1 MRRSARPV
9 AKMWLARLLALAAAL
24 VAPSQ
29 LAAQADDPFAL
40 PKTASIEDARA
51 ADLEGP
57 GLSVI
62 VVDGRAI
69 KRMVDLK
76 WIDGTLAIDA
86 DAAEMAGLPIPDGVG
101 GFIKL
106 DDLSIADWSFDR
118 LQQRLTVKN
127 LRKGDGP
134 NNIDVAQRDFLTGEE
149 SPMLAALIDYDLSA
163 SVVDGE
169 GQFASYVAPRI
180 SYGNFLLSGGFQY
193 ISNREPGAA
202 KLVRLNTTA
211 SIGLPRLNLQASVG
225 DVITAGAASQRP
237 LRIGGLQIGTDFALR
252 PDLVTMPMPA
262 FHGSVAVPTTLDV
275 IVNDQRFSRNDIEAG
290 DYQVRNIPVTPGRG
304 EVAVV
309 VQDEAGREVV
319 QSTRVYIASE
329 MLAPGL
335 WEGAANVGW
344 IRRRFGEVSN
354 DYADLVGTFFLR
366 RGVSNVLSLGVSGEA
381 GVGVVNAGVQ
391 AEVTISHL
399 AMAFAEVRYS
409 RAEGQTGHLLRSGI
423 ESSGEGFSGRLEAI
437 WPSSGYRDVASETGD
452 PLPPR
457 QINGSISFNLRDTM
471 RLQVT
476 ASHQKAHFDPR
487 SPDRNRR
494 TDLLRASLNARVS
507 DRIDLHA
514 DVGYRKTDRSSVS
527 ATIGVSMRFG
537 GHHSAQA
544 NLRYQGKQVYGQAG
558 FYRPDLDVDD
568 IGYGVRASVSDRTA
582 VSAMASYRSQFT
594 RLTAE
599 ADYANGD
606 IAARA
611 GAQGTLIIAENTVY
625 ARNQT
630 GGAYALVRT
639 GTVEGVTVTR
649 ENRVA
654 GVTDGSGRLLV
665 ENVTPL
671 VPMQFDVD
679 PDLLPVDAVA
689 KATYRRVIVGRGA
702 VARVNMDVEA
712 YRSQLIRLVDGL
724 GRPLAAGTPLTAQPS
739 GREYHVAFDGL
750 VDVNGLSQDDELT
763 LRQPAGGVCHIPLPD
778 LSEASFDSPQITAEC
793 AASTIALKD

>member
-9 AKMWLARLLALAAAL
+9 AKAGIARLFALA
-24 VAPSQ
+24 VAFPVSSQ
-29 LAAQADDPFAL
+29 AVAQAEDPFAL
-40 PKTASIEDARA
+40 PKTTSIEDARA

-62 VVDGRAI
+62 VIDGRMV

-86 DAAEMAGLPIPDGVG
+86 ASARMADLPVPAEAT
-101 GFIKL
+101 GFVKL
-106 DDLSIADWSFDR
+106 DDLNIASWSFDR
-118 LQQRLTVKN
+118 LEQRLTVKN

-134 NNIDVAQRDFLTGEE
+134 NDIDVARRNFLSGEE
-149 SPMLAALIDYDLSA
+149 SPMLAALIDYDISA
-163 SVVDGE
+163 SIVDGR
-169 GQFASYVAPRI
+169 GQLASYVAPRI
-180 SYGNFLLSGGFQY
+180 SFGNFLLSGGFQY
-193 ISNREPGAA
+193 ISDREAGAE
-202 KLVRLNTTA
+202 KLVRLNTVA
-211 SIGLPRLNLQASVG
+211 SIGIPRFNLQASIG
-225 DVITAGAASQRP
+225 DVITAGASSQRP
-237 LRIGGLQIGTDFALR
+237 LRIGGVQIGTDFALR

-262 FHGSVAVPTTLDV
+262 FHGTVAVPTTLDV
-275 IVNDQRFSRNDIEAG
+275 IVNDQRFASNDIEAG

-309 VQDEAGREVV
+309 MQDEAGREVV
-319 QSTRVYIASE
+319 QSTRVYISSE

-335 WEGAANVGW
+335 WEGAANIGW

-354 DYADLVGTFFLR
+354 DYRDLVGTFFLR
-366 RGVSNVLSLGVSGEA
+366 RGISNALSFGISGEA

-399 AMAFAEVRYS
+399 AMAFVEARYS
-409 RAEGQTGHLLRSGI
+409 RVEGQQGHLLRSGI
-423 ESSGEGFSGRLEAI
+423 ESSGQGFSGRLEAI
-437 WPSSGYRDVASETGD
+437 WPSSDYRDVASETGD

-457 QINGSISFNLRDTM
+457 QINGSISFNLRDTL
-471 RLQVT
+471 RLQLT

-494 TDLLRASLNARVS
+494 TDLLRANLNARVT
-507 DRIDLHA
+507 DRIDLNA
-514 DVGYRKTDRSSVS
+514 DLGYRRTDRSSVS
-527 ATIGVSMRFG
+527 ATVGVSIRLG

-544 NLRYQGKQVYGQAG
+544 NVRYQGKQIYSQAG
-558 FYRPDLDVDD
+558 FYRPDLDIGD
-568 IGYGVRASVSDRTA
+568 IGYGARASISDRTA
-582 VSAMASYRSQFT
+582 VSGMASYRSQFT

-599 ADYANGD
+599 VDYIDGD

-611 GAQGTLIIAENTVY
+611 GAQGTLIIAGSTVY

-639 GTVEGVTVTR
+639 GSVEGVTITH

-671 VPMQFDVD
+671 VPMQFDID
-679 PDLLPVDAVA
+679 PDLLPADAVA
-689 KATYRRVIVGRGA
+689 KATYHRVIVGRGA
-702 VARVNMDVEA
+702 VASVKMDVEA
-712 YRSQLIRLVDGL
+712 YRSQLIRLIDGS
-724 GRPLAAGTPLTAQPS
+724 GRPLATGTRLIAQPS

-750 VDVNGLSQDDELT
+750 VDFNALSGDKELT
-763 LRQPAGGVCHIPLPD
+763 LKQPADGLCRIPLPD
-778 LSEASFDSPQITAEC
+778 FGEASFDSPQITVEC
-793 AASTIALKD
+793 VAPTIALKE